1 VVAVKLDAKNP
12 LAAHRELLTR
22 YTDPDMHNMLA
33 YLETLQ

>member
-1 VVAVKLDAKNP
+1 VKDR

-33 YLETLQ
+33 YLETLR